1 MYIRDP
7 LFDEVAEYYELDPDW
22 LRAVAQI
29 ESRANEDAEPRW
41 EPHLHEH
48 SYGVGQFLPSTALWV
63 ARSRTVFALPPDVR
77 SNLLDAAEQGIEHG
91 PKRLAV
97 TLMTPR
103 TGVYLIGAYLRYN
116 LNRYNEDLGKAVAA
130 YNAGSARHRDGTGQF
145 VNQWHVDKF
154 YVALD
159 DLKGP

>member
-7 LFDEVAEYYELDPDW
+7 LFDEVAEYYDLDPDW
-22 LRAVAQI
+22 IRAVARI
-29 ESRANEDAEPRW
+29 ESNLQEDVEPRW
-41 EPHLHEH
+41 EPHIHEH

-63 ARSRTVFALPPDVR
+63 ARTRQLFPMPPHVR
-77 SNLLDAAEQGIEHG
+77 ASLLDAADKSLFQGPSPVAIE
-91 PKRLAV
+91 
-97 TLMTPR
+97 LMTPEIG
-103 TGVYLIGAYLRYN
+103 TYLIGAYLRYN

-154 YVALD
+154 FAALD
-159 DLKGP
+159 ELKDA

>member
-22 LRAVAQI
+22 LRAVALI
-29 ESRANEDAEPRW
+29 ESKANEDVEPRW
-41 EPHLHEH
+41 EPHLLEH

-63 ARSRTVFALPPDVR
+63 ARSRTVFPLPLDVR
-77 SNLLDAAEQGIEHG
+77 DSLLAAAQEASEQG
-91 PKRLAV
+91 PKPLAERL
-97 TLMTPR
+97 MNPR
-103 TGVYLIGAYLRYN
+103 VGVYLIGAYLRYN